1 MCLGKQ
7 TILSPEHRKWR
18 LMTSFT
24 FPQLCPVCEGCGK
37 VYGDSASR
45 SAQASPSP
53 SPSPDFVS
61 GNTSLITKIQLCL
74 HFTVRPKG
82 LGSGVKGDNPPCS

>member
-7 TILSPEHRKWR
+7 TVLSPEHRKWR

-37 VYGDSASR
+37 VCGDSASR

-53 SPSPDFVS
+53 PPSPDFVFREHVTPYQDS
-61 GNTSLITKIQLCL
+61 ALPAFHSEA
-74 HFTVRPKG
+74 
-82 LGSGVKGDNPPCS
+82 